1 MKLDQESF
9 YRWIDY
15 IGKTM
20 YKIMCTWLGPLYPIV
35 RIHHPDPLRKIRKC
49 PKDEF
54 LMNLLAT
61 VTGDG
66 FLTLT
71 ADPKWQRNRRLL
83 TPAFHY
89 NILKSYIA
97 VYNSCIEVSYCTLD
111 GCSKQETACQSG

>member
-1 MKLDQESF
+1 MKLDHEPF

-15 IGKTM
+15 IGKTR

-35 RIHHPDPLRKIRKC
+35 CIHHPDPLRKTRKC

-54 LMNLLAT
+54 LMNLAT

-66 FLTLT
+66 FLTIT

-89 NILKSYIA
+89 HILKSYIA
-97 VYNSCIEVSYCTLD
+97 VYNSCVEVFLLQHVD